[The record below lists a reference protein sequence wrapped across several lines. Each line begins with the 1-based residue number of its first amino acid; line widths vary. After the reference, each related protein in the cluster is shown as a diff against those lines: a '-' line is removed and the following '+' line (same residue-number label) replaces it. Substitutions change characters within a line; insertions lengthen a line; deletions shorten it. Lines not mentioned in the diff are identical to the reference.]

1 MNILTQGFIRG
12 LEGFITAKSDLD
24 RLKHMPQ
31 RVEDGRLVNFKGH
44 KLTAKID
51 GLEDFVIM
59 DADKVNDA
67 KRFTSALLGTYLEGF
82 SKLQGVE
89 DDTTTENTNNEPTLE
104 DLLLD
109 AVEVGD
115 KKEVRNICKQ
125 LKEQW
130 FALDDDVVEDAIDD
144 IKDCVADKDVK
155 AVEDI
160 LDSLG
165 KTNDKEPEQQ
175 VEVKKSAP
183 ELVKEI
189 VKEETQTNDDDLE
202 DLLLD
207 IQDAIKDEDVEDV
220 ELLLKELGEEH
231 PRYKEFS
238 ISLATLKGE
247 DAVIEPEKNEDDE
260 IDDIIADLEDAIKEN
275 DIDGENGAKVILEE
289 LKELVG
295 EDDEDYIKFN
305 KIVNP
310 TTNRRSR
317 RERRGK

>member
-1 MNILTQGFIRG
+1 MNVLTQGFIRG
-12 LEGFITAKSDLD
+12 LESFITAKSDLD

-31 RVEDGRLVNFKGH
+31 RVEEGRLVNFQGH

-51 GLEDFVIM
+51 GLEDFIIM

-89 DDTTTENTNNEPTLE
+89 DDETTTTENTNNEPTLE

-109 AVEVGD
+109 AVEAGD

-130 FALDDDVVEDAIDD
+130 FALDEDVVEDAIDD

-160 LDSLG
+160 LDSLE
-165 KTNDKEPEQQ
+165 TNDEEPKQQ
-175 VEVKKSAP
+175 EVKKS
-183 ELVKEI
+183 EVKEI
-189 VKEETQTNDDDLE
+189 FKEETPTKNDEDTE

-310 TTNRRSR
+310 TTTRRNR

>member
-31 RVEDGRLVNFKGH
+31 RVEEGRLVNFKGH

-89 DDTTTENTNNEPTLE
+89 DDESATTENTNNEPTLE

-109 AVEVGD
+109 AVEAGD

-160 LDSLG
+160 LNSLE
-165 KTNDKEPEQQ
+165 EPEQE
-175 VEVKKSAP
+175 EVIEKSKSAP

-189 VKEETQTNDDDLE
+189 VKEETPTNNDEDIE

-207 IQDAIKDEDVEDV
+207 IQDAIKDEDIEDV
-220 ELLLKELGEEH
+220 ELLLKELGTEH

-247 DAVIEPEKNEDDE
+247 DAVIEPETNE
-260 IDDIIADLEDAIKEN
+260 IDDIIADLEDAIKDN

-295 EDDEDYIKFN
+295 EDDEDYIHFN

-310 TTNRRSR
+310 TTTRRNR

>member
-31 RVEDGRLVNFKGH
+31 KVEEGRLVNFKGH
-44 KLTAKID
+44 KLTGKID
-51 GLEDFVIM
+51 GLEDFIIM

-89 DDTTTENTNNEPTLE
+89 DDESATTENTNNEPTLE

-109 AVEVGD
+109 AVEAGD

-160 LDSLG
+160 LNSLE
-165 KTNDKEPEQQ
+165 EPEQE
-175 VEVKKSAP
+175 EVIEKSKSAT

-189 VKEETQTNDDDLE
+189 VKEETPTNNDEDIE

-220 ELLLKELGEEH
+220 ELLLKELGTEH

-247 DAVIEPEKNEDDE
+247 DAIIEPETNE

-310 TTNRRSR
+310 TTTRRNR

>member
-89 DDTTTENTNNEPTLE
+89 DCETTPTESTNNEPTLE

-109 AVEVGD
+109 AVANGD

-160 LDSLG
+160 LNSLE
-165 KTNDKEPEQQ
+165 EPEQ
-175 VEVKKSAP
+175 EVVIEKSKSAP

-189 VKEETQTNDDDLE
+189 VKEETPTNNDEDEE

-207 IQDAIKDEDVEDV
+207 IQDAIKDEDIEDV
-220 ELLLKELGEEH
+220 ELLLKELGTEH

-247 DAVIEPEKNEDDE
+247 DAVIEPETNE

-295 EDDEDYIKFN
+295 EDDEDYIKYN

-310 TTNRRSR
+310 TTTRRNR